1 MTVHLVGAG
10 PGDPDLLTVKALR
23 LIQSADV
30 IVYDRLADEAIVALS
45 PSHAE
50 RIDVGKAP
58 GRSTPQELISAL
70 LVHLGS
76 EGREVVRLK
85 GGDPFVFGRGGEE
98 ALALAEAGVAF
109 TVVPGISSSIAAP
122 AAAGIP
128 VTHRTIARTVTTVT
142 GTCGDGADAPEWPA
156 LAPLIQAGGTLVVLM
171 GVAKRARYVH
181 ILLSAGV
188 RSDLPVAVIERATR
202 SDQRVIRTTLAEL
215 PFADVINPATIVI
228 GEVVSVGDALSALLS
243 VPAQSAV

>member
-10 PGDPDLLTVKALR
+10 PGDPDLLTVRALR

-30 IVYDRLADEAIVALS
+30 IVYDRLADESIVALAPAS
-45 PSHAE
+45 AE

-98 ALALAEAGVAF
+98 ALALAEAGIPF

-122 AAAGIP
+122 AVAGIP

-156 LAPLIQAGGTLVVLM
+156 LAPLVRAGGTLVVLM
-171 GVAKRARYVH
+171 GVANRHRYVH
-181 ILLSAGV
+181 VLLSEGV
-188 RSDLPVAVIERATR
+188 RSDLPVAVIEQATR
-202 SDQRVIRTTLAEL
+202 NDQRIIRTTLAEL
-215 PFADVINPATIVI
+215 PSADVANPATIVI
-228 GEVVSVGDALSALLS
+228 GEVVAVGDSLSALMNGR
-243 VPAQSAV
+243 ARSAV

>member
-23 LIQSADV
+23 LIQTAEV
-30 IVYDRLADEAIVALS
+30 IVHDRLANSSIVALAS
-45 PSHAE
+45 PHAE
-50 RIDVGKAP
+50 LIDVGKSP

-98 ALALAEAGVAF
+98 ALALAEAGVPF
-109 TVVPGISSSIAAP
+109 TIVPGISSSIAGP

-142 GTCGDGADAPEWPA
+142 GTCGDGADAPEWPV
-156 LAPLIQAGGTLVVLM
+156 LAPLLIAGGTLVVLM
-171 GVAKRARYVH
+171 GVANRQRYVDL
-181 ILLSAGV
+181 LLSAGV
-188 RSDLPVAVIERATR
+188 RPDMPVAVIERATR
-202 SDQRVIRTTLAEL
+202 DDQRIVNTTLAAL
-215 PFADVINPATIVI
+215 PYATVTNPATIVI
-228 GEVVSVGDALSALLS
+228 GEVVRVGCEIRALMTVSALR
-243 VPAQSAV
+243 

>member
-10 PGDPDLLTVKALR
+10 PGDPDLLTIKALR
-23 LIQSADV
+23 LIQAAEV
-30 IVYDRLADEAIVALS
+30 IVYDRLADSSIVALAS
-45 PSHAE
+45 PHAE
-50 RIDVGKAP
+50 LIDVGKSP

-98 ALALAEAGVAF
+98 ALALAEAGVPF
-109 TVVPGISSSIAAP
+109 TIVPGISSSIAGP

-156 LAPLIQAGGTLVVLM
+156 LAPLLIAGGTLVVLM
-171 GVAKRARYVH
+171 GVANRQRYVEL
-181 ILLSAGV
+181 LLSAGV
-188 RSDLPVAVIERATR
+188 RPDMPVAVIERATR
-202 SDQRVIRTTLAEL
+202 DDQRIVNTTLAAL
-215 PFADVINPATIVI
+215 PHAAVTNPATIVI
-228 GEVVSVGDALSALLS
+228 GEVVRVGNDISALMT
-243 VPAQSAV
+243 VSALR